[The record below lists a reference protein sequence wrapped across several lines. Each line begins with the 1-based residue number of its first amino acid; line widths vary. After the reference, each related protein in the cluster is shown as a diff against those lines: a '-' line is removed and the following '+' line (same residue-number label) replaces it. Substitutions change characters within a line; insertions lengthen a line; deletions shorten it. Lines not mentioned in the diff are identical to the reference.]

1 MLLKQTTY
9 QHRADF
15 LAAIFGDEC
24 AWLCINA
31 SHEVMYLYFATKSGP
46 GLAALVP
53 QALDSI
59 PNVLCVVFVQTCHSM
74 PRGDPEC
81 LM

>member
-9 QHRADF
+9 QHRAEF

-31 SHEVMYLYFATKSGP
+31 SHEVMYLYFAARSGP
-46 GLAALVP
+46 AKTGLAALVP
-53 QALDSI
+53 QALDTI
-59 PNVLCVVFVQTCHSM
+59 PNIILLCVVSVIPC
-74 PRGDPEC
+74 PEVIQNA
-81 LM
+81 